1 MNPNIIRDKLLPHKG
16 ERVLVKIHGM
26 RGKTDK
32 FVGVIK
38 EFYPHIFTIEVE
50 NSIRS
55 FSYSEIE
62 GGEIIL
68 TFI

>member
-1 MNPNIIRDKLLPHKG
+1 MNPNIIRERLLPHKG
-16 ERVLVKIHGM
+16 ERVLVKINGM
-26 RGKTDK
+26 RNKTDK

-38 EFYPHIFTIEVE
+38 EFYPHIFTVEVD

-55 FSYSEIE
+55 FSYSD
-62 GGEIIL
+62 IIDDEVVL

>member
-1 MNPNIIRDKLLPHKG
+1 MNPKIIREKLLPHKG
-16 ERVLVKIHGM
+16 ERVLVKISGM

-32 FVGVIK
+32 FIGTIK
-38 EFYPHIFTIEVE
+38 EFYPHIFTIEVD

-55 FSYSEIE
+55 FNYAEIE
-62 GGEIIL
+62 GGEVVL